1 MRTYHVYI
9 MASGRSGTLY
19 IGVTGDLASRVH
31 QHREGL
37 VEGFTKRYDVKMLVH
52 CEPFEDVR
60 LAIQREKS
68 LKKWPR
74 AWKIALIE
82 KTNPDWRDLYEPIIS

>member
-1 MRTYHVYI
+1 MRTYHVCI
-9 MASGRSGTLY
+9 MASRRNGTLY
-19 IGVTGDLASRVH
+19 IGVTEDLANRVH

-37 VEGFTKRYDVKMLVH
+37 VDGFTKRYDVTMLVH

-82 KTNPDWRDLYEPIIS
+82 KSNPDWRDLYENMMS